1 MHDSKTVEALLSS
14 MAQELQN
21 YLERHNI
28 EAYEFVGIRTGGVW
42 VANAIK
48 QLLGSQQAIGEL
60 DISFYRD
67 DFTRIGLN
75 PRVAPSSLPFES
87 EGKHLILFDDVMM
100 SGRTVRAAMN
110 ELFDYGRPAS
120 ITLVTLVDILRRELP
135 IHPDIVGANLSL
147 KNNERIKLS
156 GPHNLSLEIKTT
168 DQENSD

>member
-14 MAQELQN
+14 MAQELGN
-21 YLERHNI
+21 YLEHNDI
-28 EAYEFVGIRTGGVW
+28 REYELVGIRTGGVW
-42 VANAIK
+42 VGNAIK
-48 QLLGSQQAIGEL
+48 RLLGSQQPIGEL

-75 PRVAPSSLPFES
+75 PRVLPSSLPFAS

-120 ITLVTLVDILRRELP
+120 ITLVVLVDILRRELP

-147 KNNERIKLS
+147 KSNERIKLT
-156 GPHNLSLEIKTT
+156 GPDSLSLEIQKT
-168 DQENSD
+168 DP